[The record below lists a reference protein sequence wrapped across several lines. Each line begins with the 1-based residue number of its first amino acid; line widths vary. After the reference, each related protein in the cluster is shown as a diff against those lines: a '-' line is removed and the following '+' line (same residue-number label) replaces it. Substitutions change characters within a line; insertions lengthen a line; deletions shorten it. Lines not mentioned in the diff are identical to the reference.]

1 MFMDNGNPRPDK
13 ASSSWHMTRLIWG
26 AIPVQAISVTARLGI
41 ADLVADGPKTADE
54 LASRTQTDSVALR
67 RLLRT
72 LTSLTIF
79 AEDAAGRFLN
89 TPLSET
95 LRFDHPE
102 SVRALAILWGASFFW
117 KPWGELST
125 AIVSGQPAFDRIYQE
140 SFFEYLAHHS
150 DDAAIFNAAM
160 TAVSAVDLSAVLA
173 VYDFSRFARIVDVG
187 GGHGALLNGIL
198 SAYPELQGVLYD
210 LPGVIADATELRTGP
225 VVGRCEVL
233 GGNFFE
239 AVPVGA
245 DAYILKRVIHD
256 WNDESALKI
265 LRNCRRAISRD
276 GTLLLI
282 EWVLK
287 PPNEPDLGKFTD
299 LNMLVLL
306 GGRERTEA
314 DFRALLREADF
325 SLARVIPT
333 AGPHSIIES
342 NPL

>member
-1 MFMDNGNPRPDK
+1 MSNGNSRTDE
-13 ASSSWHMTRLIWG
+13 ASSSWQMTRFIWG

-54 LASRTQTDSVALR
+54 LASRTQTDPAALR

-95 LRFDHPE
+95 LRCDHPE
-102 SVRALAILWGASFFW
+102 SVRALAILWGTSFFW

-125 AIVSGQPAFDRIYQE
+125 AVASGQPAFDRVYQE
-140 SFFEYLAHHS
+140 SFFNYLAHHS
-150 DDAAIFNAAM
+150 DDASIFNAAM
-160 TAVSAVDLSAVLA
+160 TAVSSVDLSTVLA
-173 VYDFSRFARIVDVG
+173 VYDFSRFARLVDVG
-187 GGHGALLNGIL
+187 GGHGALLHGIL
-198 SAYPELQGVLYD
+198 SANPELQGVLYD
-210 LPGVIADATELRTGP
+210 LPAVIADAHKLRMGSI
-225 VVGRCEVL
+225 VGRCEVL

-239 AVPVGA
+239 AVPAGA

-276 GTLLLI
+276 GMLLLI

-314 DFRALLREADF
+314 DFKALLREAGF
-325 SLARVIPT
+325 SMTRVIPT
-333 AGPHSIIES
+333 AGPHSIVES
-342 NPL
+342 KPL